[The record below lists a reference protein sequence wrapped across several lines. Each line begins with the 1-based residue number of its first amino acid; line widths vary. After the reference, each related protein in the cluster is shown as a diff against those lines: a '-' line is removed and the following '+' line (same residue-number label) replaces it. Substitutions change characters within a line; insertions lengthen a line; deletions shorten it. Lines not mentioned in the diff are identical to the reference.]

1 MVTTATVEAYS
12 VPEAVAK
19 VDAIHKAFGTRVDVD
34 LTILATEDEEEEA
47 IRLGYSFPWLKGNK
61 TQGEGTVTRKVGAI
75 QFAQFDGIGNQPQR
89 VASAASEIEHAALMG
104 ATYKPILYVGE
115 QPVRGT
121 NYWFICEQTLV
132 TAIPERH
139 IVKLAVNEFQGNFE
153 LVGKSIEVIF

>member
-1 MVTTATVEAYS
+1 MVTTAKVEAYS

-34 LTILATEDEEEEA
+34 IAILATEDEEEA

-61 TQGEGTVTRKVGAI
+61 TQGEGTATRKVGAI

-104 ATYKPILYVGE
+104 ATYKPILYIGE
-115 QPVRGT
+115 QIVSGT
-121 NYWFICEQTLV
+121 KYWFICEQTLV
-132 TAIPERH
+132 TAIPEKH

-153 LVGKSIEVIF
+153 LVGKSLEVIF